1 MATMSP
7 EQRNAFLQE
16 VRIAKLAT
24 LTAEGA
30 PTAVPV
36 WFEWDGAVARL
47 FSSRNVQKVRNI
59 QRDNRVALTVE
70 EAVGV
75 PEAWVTIEG
84 TAAILDEGGF
94 ELASRLAPRYY
105 GEPKASGTLEQWA
118 RAGED
123 YWVLIEITPTRIRSS
138 AP

>member
-1 MATMSP
+1 MASMSR
-7 EQRNAFLQE
+7 EQRDAFLRE

-24 LTAEGA
+24 LTAGGA
-30 PTAVPV
+30 PTVVPV
-36 WFEWDGAVARL
+36 WFEWDGVTARV
-47 FSSRNVQKVRNI
+47 FSSRSVQKVRNI

-105 GEPKASGTLEQWA
+105 GEPKASETLKQWA
-118 RAGED
+118 RAGD
-123 YWVLIEITPTRIRSS
+123 AYWVLIEITPTRIRSS

>member
-7 EQRNAFLQE
+7 DQRDAFLRE

-36 WFEWDGAVARL
+36 WFEWDGATARV

-59 QRDNRVALTVE
+59 RRDNRVALTVE

-84 TAAILDEGGF
+84 TAAILDQGGF
-94 ELASRLAPRYY
+94 ELATRLAPRYY
-105 GEPKASGTLEQWA
+105 GEPKAAETLKQWA
-118 RAGED
+118 RAGESS
-123 YWVLIEITPTRIRSS
+123 WVLIEITPTRIRSS